1 MSRESKRT
9 LLVATFN
16 SGKIR
21 EIEPCLANLGFQVVG
36 LDSLPQASRSR
47 EDGRTFEANARQKA
61 IHYSQFSE
69 WLTVADDSGLQV
81 DVLDGQPGV
90 HSARLCGETATD
102 AERCREILTRL
113 DSVPEERRH
122 AHFVCWLALA
132 RCGQILGAFEG
143 RVDGLIAHE
152 QRGENGFGY
161 DPIFWFPPLGRTMA
175 ELTPVEKSAVSHRG
189 KALRKLIAF
198 LRSCRTP
205 WSLEIRSGT
214 GS

>member
-36 LDSLPQASRSR
+36 LDSLPQARRSR

-61 IHYSQFSE
+61 IHYSQYSE
-69 WLTVADDSGLQV
+69 WLTVADDSGLEV

-113 DSVPEERRH
+113 DLVREERRH

-132 RCGQILGAFEG
+132 RCGQILGVFEG
-143 RVDGLIAHE
+143 RVDGLISRE

-161 DPIFWFPPLGRTMA
+161 DPIFWLPTLDRTMA
-175 ELTPVEKSAVSHRG
+175 ELTAAEKGVLSHRG
-189 KALRKLIAF
+189 KALQKLTAF
-198 LRSCRTP
+198 LESAQLP
-205 WSLEIRSGT
+205 DSLKMRSGREF
-214 GS
+214 

>member
-102 AERCREILTRL
+102 AERCREILARL
-113 DSVPEERRH
+113 ESFPEERRH
-122 AHFVCWLALA
+122 ASFVCWLALA
-132 RCGQILGAFEG
+132 RRGQILEAFEG
-143 RVDGLIAHE
+143 RVEGLIARE
-152 QRGENGFGY
+152 PRGKNGFGY
-161 DPIFWFPPLGRTMA
+161 DPIFWVPSLGRTMA
-175 ELTPVEKSAVSHRG
+175 ELTLAEKAAVSHRG
-189 KALRKLIAF
+189 EALRKLVVF
-198 LRSCRTP
+198 LRSARMRE
-205 WSLEIRSGT
+205 SLEMQSGQ
-214 GS
+214 GF